1 MQNAL
6 NQHDFPSLTT
16 THGMPSGRPPDPPH
30 PPPTAPPPQT
40 APSPPAA
47 ETTSLLTT
55 NPPTI
60 WTKNPQLPPSHGC
73 QQAAPTQFQPPT
85 SPRSQKKSFLSIVSG
100 QKPPVVPLSRDPF
113 VFKDRPAAAFYE
125 DEIQTLAQPLKLSLV
140 GKFSRM
146 PKLQDV
152 RSAFKGIGLAGAY
165 EVRWLDY
172 KHILIHLTNEHDCN
186 RVWTKQ
192 VWFIANQKMRVFK
205 WTPEFEPEKESA
217 MVPVWIAFPNLKAHL
232 FEKSALLLIAKT
244 VGKPLF
250 VDEATANGS
259 RPSVARVC
267 IEYDCRKPP
276 IDQVWIVV
284 QNRET
289 GTVTSGYPQKVEFS
303 QMPAYCDHCCHVGHK
318 EIDCI
323 VLGNKDKPLGSSK
336 SQFLRVLEA
345 EKKKGYGGSSEKNLE
360 KSKNPEKEKIARQ
373 EEPVSQRWQ
382 PVNKAGTSGT
392 KDQQGKE
399 IVSVLNRFQAI
410 SEDRDESQNRDE
422 TQSARTIGGVEVW
435 SEGRENAGKLHVDM
449 RKAHEMKEKGT
460 RTGIDIVQ
468 VSDEQ
473 LNGKTDPSTAKP
485 SSSNG
490 SKATGKSEVGE
501 ILFRDSTEEQ
511 RADVEDRHGSS
522 KQSGTK
528 NEAPIS
534 VNLQTLEENTQPTVH
549 ENRKQQ
555 REKTEGNGEKEKS
568 SGADTQDYAVE
579 PSKQTADRS
588 NKKKKDL
595 QKLSNRKIE
604 ANPQDKDKYFL
615 IKALEQKQLDNAP
628 TTAGLDFSKV
638 PTAVQQEP
646 RPPTVSRD
654 VQTVL
659 HEKETHGQPGNT
671 AEVEGISTEL
681 KEGDE
686 QEPFDVHGLHGQ
698 KGGCFSETYLTEHP
712 KDETKVKATVGK
724 TAAGP
729 LPKVN
734 KQRDPTNNGSSKRD
748 MEQTAIEGIEKTF
761 GQQEMQEMAGE
772 NSNKHFYNP
781 LPHGPVRSSE
791 DQSVKNFTPLPK
803 PSEAPRKILLKQHS
817 SKKNVTNINEEENLA
832 AQQETT
838 NLNAATP
845 QVWTSEKAA
854 DSHADA
860 NPLDQA
866 ADNLIQIVSQ
876 KREQVGRQTKGIVKT
891 TLYGNEPLPI
901 VKPTSTE
908 EIRMTTPTEGEGTTA
923 DGPTPSPPRPELGDN
938 ILGMKAQ
945 ESILEIGQDGTLL
958 QKIGYAG
965 TSQNLKNDNLEP
977 STQTTGWRQKKEQ
990 RIAQSVS
997 RLQNVQSDIL
1007 EGSGEHVPIE
1017 EEDTSQMQRQTEQ
1030 TWVAINDVSS
1040 SDKMED
1046 KAENLSNLES
1056 ASSKCMLNKELS
1068 DIPSPSCNSHAELE
1082 VHPRERYRRH
1092 SDNVIPFENSFSS
1105 DTEDATISG
1114 GNEEESDDDSIPRE
1128 LHSDVIFDHPQC
1140 LHVRLTSP
1148 WLEFPIFVTFVYA
1161 KCTRSERTL
1170 LWDCLRR
1177 LAADIEVPWL
1187 VGGDFNIILKREER
1201 LYGSA
1206 PHEGAMEDFA
1216 STLLD
1221 CGLLDGGFEGN
1232 PFTWTNN
1239 RMFQRLD
1246 RIVYNHHWIN
1256 KFPITRIQHLNRDG
1270 SDHCPLLISC
1280 FNSSE
1285 KAPSSFRFQHAWV
1298 LHHDFKTSVESNWNL
1313 PINGSGLQAFWS
1325 KQHRLKQHLKWWNKV
1340 MFGDIFSK
1348 LKEAE
1353 KRVEEC
1359 EILHQNEQ
1367 TVESIIKLNK
1377 SYAQLNKQLNIEEI
1391 FWKQK
1396 SGVKWVVE
1404 GERNTKFFHTRM
1416 QKKRIR
1422 SHIFKVQEPD
1432 GRWIEDQEQ
1441 LKQSAIKYFSSL
1453 LKFEPC
1459 DDSRFQRSLI
1469 PSIISNS
1476 ENELLCA
1483 EPNLQEVKDAVFGI
1497 DPESAAG
1504 PDGFSSYFYQ
1514 QCWNII
1520 AHDLLD
1526 AVRDF
1531 FHGANIPRGVTSTTL
1546 ILLPKKPSA
1555 SKWSDFRPISLC
1567 TVMNKIIT
1575 KLLSNRLAK
1584 ILPSIITENQSGFV
1598 GGRLISD
1605 NILLAQELIG
1615 KLNTKSRGGNLALKL
1630 DMMKAYDR
1638 LDWSFLI
1645 KVLQHFGFNDQWIGM
1660 IQKCIS
1666 NCWFSLLLN
1675 GRTEG
1680 YFKFERGL
1688 RQGDPISPQ
1697 LFLIAAEYL
1706 SRGLNALY
1714 EQYPSLHYS
1723 TGVSIPVS
1731 HLAFADDVLIFTN
1744 GSKSA
1749 LQRILAFLQE
1759 YEEISRQRINA
1770 QKSCFVTHTNVSS
1783 SRRQIIAQTTGFN
1796 HQLLPITYLGA
1807 PLYKGHKKV
1816 ILFNDLVA
1824 KIEERITG
1832 WENKILSPGGRITLL
1847 KSVLTS
1853 LPIYLFQVLKPPVCV
1868 LERINR
1874 IFNSFLW
1881 GGSAAS
1887 KKIHWTSWAKISLP
1901 VKEGG
1906 LDIRSLAE
1914 VFEAFSMK
1922 LWWRFRTTDSLWTR
1936 FMRMKYCR
1944 GQLPMHTQPKLHDS
1958 QTWKRMV
1965 ASSAITE
1972 QNMRWRVG
1980 QGNLF
1985 FWHDCWMGETPLI
1998 SSNHEFSL
2006 SMVQVCDFFM
2016 NNSWDIEKLKTVLQQ
2031 EVVDEIAKIP
2041 IDAMSKD
2048 EAYWAPTPNGEFSTK
2063 SAWQLI
2069 RKREVVN
2076 PVFNFI
2082 WHKAIPLTTSFF
2094 LWRLLH
2100 DWIPV
2105 ELRMKSKGFQLA
2117 SRCRCCRSEESIIH
2131 VMWDNPVA
2139 VQPGHIRTLIPIFTL
2154 WFLWVERNDAK
2165 HRNLGQQLLE
2175 WQWKGDKQIAQEWG
2189 ITFQA
2194 KSLPPPKVFCW
2205 HKPSNGEF
2213 KLNVDGSAKLSQNA
2227 AGGGVLRD
2235 HAGVM
2240 IFGFSE
2246 NLGIQ
2251 NSLKAELLA
2260 LYRGLI
2266 LCRDYNIRRLWIE
2279 MDATSVIRLLQ
2290 GNHRGPHAIRYLLGS
2305 IRQLLSHFSFRL
2317 THIFREGNQAADFLA
2332 NRGHEHQSLQ
2342 VITVAQGKLR
2352 GMLRL
2357 DQTSLPYVRFK

>member
-1 MQNAL
+1 M
-6 NQHDFPSLTT
+6 
-16 THGMPSGRPPDPPH
+16 
-30 PPPTAPPPQT
+30 
-40 APSPPAA
+40 
-47 ETTSLLTT
+47 
-55 NPPTI
+55 
-60 WTKNPQLPPSHGC
+60 
-73 QQAAPTQFQPPT
+73 
-85 SPRSQKKSFLSIVSG
+85 
-100 QKPPVVPLSRDPF
+100 
-113 VFKDRPAAAFYE
+113 
-125 DEIQTLAQPLKLSLV
+125 SLV

-146 PKLQDV
+146 PKLQDI

-205 WTPEFEPEKESA
+205 WTPDFEPEKESA
-217 MVPVWIAFPNLKAHL
+217 VVPVWIAFPNLKAHL

-267 IEYDCRKPP
+267 IEYDCRRPP
-276 IDQVWIVV
+276 IDQ
-284 QNRET
+284 R
-289 GTVTSGYPQKVEFS
+289 VEFS

-336 SQFLRVLEA
+336 SQYLRVLEA
-345 EKKKGYGGSSEKNLE
+345 EKKKGYGGGSEKNLE
-360 KSKNPEKEKIARQ
+360 KSKNPEKEKIVRP
-373 EEPVSQRWQ
+373 EEPLTQRWQ
-382 PVNKAGTSGT
+382 PVSKAGTSGT

-399 IVSVLNRFQAI
+399 IVQVLNRFQAI
-410 SEDRDESQNRDE
+410 SEDRDESQNRDV
-422 TQSARTIGGVEVW
+422 TQSDETIGGVEALP
-435 SEGRENAGKLHVDM
+435 EGRVHAGKQHVDK
-449 RKAHEMKEKGT
+449 RKAHGLMEKGT
-460 RTGIDIVQ
+460 RTGSDILKVR
-468 VSDEQ
+468 DEQ
-473 LNGKTDPSTAKP
+473 LNGTTDFSTAKP

-490 SKATGKSEVGE
+490 SKVTDRSEDGE
-501 ILFRDSTEEQ
+501 VIFWDRTEEQ

-528 NEAPIS
+528 NEEAIS
-534 VNLQTLEENTQPTVH
+534 VNLQTLEEDTQATVH
-549 ENRKQQ
+549 EKRKQ
-555 REKTEGNGEKEKS
+555 KHGKIEGDGEKEKS
-568 SGADTQDYAVE
+568 SAADTQDCA
-579 PSKQTADRS
+579 A
-588 NKKKKDL
+588 
-595 QKLSNRKIE
+595 
-604 ANPQDKDKYFL
+604 KDKYFL
-615 IKALEQKQLDNAP
+615 NKALEQEQLASAP
-628 TTAGLDFSKV
+628 TAAGHDFSEV
-638 PTAVQQEP
+638 PTAAQQKP
-646 RPPTVSRD
+646 RPPSTLHGQQVQTSQVSRE
-654 VQTVL
+654 VQTVF
-659 HEKETHGQPGNT
+659 HEKEIHGQPSNT
-671 AEVEGISTEL
+671 ADVERISTEL
-681 KEGDE
+681 KEGNE
-686 QEPFDVHGLHGQ
+686 QEPFDVHEMHGQ
-698 KGGCFSETYLTEHP
+698 KGGHINETTLTEP
-712 KDETKVKATVGK
+712 PRDETIVKATVGR

-729 LPKVN
+729 LPSVN
-734 KQRDPTNNGSSKRD
+734 KQRDPPNSESSKRD
-748 MEQTAIEGIEKTF
+748 REQTAIDGNEKTF
-761 GQQEMQEMAGE
+761 GQQEMQEVAGG
-772 NSNKHFYNP
+772 NSNKYFFNS
-781 LPHGPVRSSE
+781 LLHGSVRTSE
-791 DQSVKNFTPLPK
+791 DQPVKNFIQLPK
-803 PSEAPRKILLKQHS
+803 PSEAPRKISLKQHS
-817 SKKNVTNINEEENLA
+817 SKKNVTNMNGEGNRA
-832 AQQETT
+832 AQQEPT
-838 NLNAATP
+838 NLDAATP
-845 QVWTSEKAA
+845 RVWKGERPA
-854 DSHADA
+854 DSHGDA
-860 NPLDQA
+860 NPRDQT
-866 ADNLIQIVSQ
+866 ADNVIKIVNQ
-876 KREQVGRQTKGIVKT
+876 KREQVGRQIKGIVET
-891 TLYGNEPLPI
+891 TLHGNVLLPI
-901 VKPTSTE
+901 VKPTNT
-908 EIRMTTPTEGEGTTA
+908 RAVRTTTSIEGAGTTA
-923 DGPTPSPPRPELGDN
+923 DGPTPSPPSPELSDST
-938 ILGMKAQ
+938 LGRKAQ
-945 ESILEIGQDGTLL
+945 ESILPIEQVGTQL
-958 QKIGYAG
+958 QKTGDAG
-965 TSQNLKNDNLEP
+965 TSQNLKTDKFEL
-977 STQTTGWRQKKEQ
+977 STKTTAWRQEKEQ
-990 RIAQSVS
+990 RIAQSGS
-997 RLQNVQSDIL
+997 GLQNLLPDTL

-1017 EEDTSQMQRQTEQ
+1017 EEGTSQTQRQTEQ
-1030 TWVAINDVSS
+1030 TQATINYVISS
-1040 SDKMED
+1040 ERTENKED
-1046 KAENLSNLES
+1046 SHPNLES
-1056 ASSKCMLNKELS
+1056 ALSKCMLNKELS
-1068 DIPSPSCNSHAELE
+1068 DIPSISCNSHTELK
-1082 VHPRERYRRH
+1082 VHPRVRYRRH
-1092 SDNVIPFENSFSS
+1092 SDSAIPFENTLSS
-1105 DTEDATISG
+1105 ATEDATISG
-1114 GNEEESDDDSIPRE
+1114 GKEEESDEDSTPR
-1128 LHSDVIFDHPQC
+1128 SPTAKNYVIFDHPQC

-1148 WLEFPIFVTFVYA
+1148 WLETPFFVTIVYA

-1177 LAADIEVPWL
+1177 LADDIEVPWL
-1187 VGGDFNIILKREER
+1187 VGGDFNVILKREER

-1232 PFTWTNN
+1232 SFTWTNN

-1256 KFPITRIQHLNRDG
+1256 KFPVTRIQHLNRDG

-1325 KQHRLKQHLKWWNKV
+1325 KQHRLKQHLKWWNKAV
-1340 MFGDIFSK
+1340 FGDIFSK

-1359 EILHQNEQ
+1359 EILHQQEQ
-1367 TVESIIKLNK
+1367 TFESRIKLNK
-1377 SYAQLNKQLNIEEI
+1377 SYAQLNKQLNIEEL

-1404 GERNTKFFHTRM
+1404 GERNTKFFHMRM

-1422 SHIFKVQEPD
+1422 SHIFKVQDPE

-1441 LKQSAIKYFSSL
+1441 LKHSAIEYFSSL
-1453 LKFEPC
+1453 LKVEPC
-1459 DDSRFQRSLI
+1459 YDSRFQSSLI

-1483 EPNLQEVKDAVFGI
+1483 EPSLQEVKDAVFGI
-1497 DPESAAG
+1497 NSESAAG

-1520 AHDLLD
+1520 AQDLLD

-1546 ILLPKKPSA
+1546 ILLPKKSSA

-1584 ILPSIITENQSGFV
+1584 VLPSIITENQSGFV

-1630 DMMKAYDR
+1630 DMMKAYDK
-1638 LDWSFLI
+1638 LDWSFLF
-1645 KVLQHFGFNDQWIGM
+1645 KVLQHFGFNGQWIKM

-1680 YFKFERGL
+1680 YFKSERGL
-1688 RQGDPISPQ
+1688 RQGDSISPQ
-1697 LFLIAAEYL
+1697 LFIIAAEYL

-1714 EQYPSLHYS
+1714 DQYPSLHYS
-1723 TGVSIPVS
+1723 SGVSISVS

-1759 YEEISRQRINA
+1759 YQEISGQRINV

-1783 SRRQIIAQTTGFN
+1783 SRRQIIAQTTGFS
-1796 HQLLPITYLGA
+1796 HQLLLITYLGA

-1847 KSVLTS
+1847 RSVLAS
-1853 LPIYLFQVLKPPVCV
+1853 LPIYLLQVLKPPICV
-1868 LERINR
+1868 LERVNR

-1887 KKIHWTSWAKISLP
+1887 KKIHWASWAKISLP
-1901 VKEGG
+1901 IKEGG
-1906 LDIRSLAE
+1906 LDIRNLAE

-1922 LWWRFRTTDSLWTR
+1922 LWWRFRTIDSLWTR

-1965 ASSAITE
+1965 ANSAITE

-1980 QGNLF
+1980 QGKLF
-1985 FWHDCWMGETPLI
+1985 FWHDCWMGETPLT
-1998 SSNHEFSL
+1998 SSNQELSL

-2082 WHKAIPLTTSFF
+2082 WHKTVPLTISFF

-2105 ELRMKSKGFQLA
+2105 ELKMKSKGFQLA
-2117 SRCRCCRSEESIIH
+2117 SRCRCCKSEESIMH

-2139 VQPGHIRTLIPIFTL
+2139 TQVWNYFSKFFQILVINPCTINQILGAWFYSGDYCKPGHIRTLVPIFTL

-2165 HRNLGQQLLE
+2165 HRNLGMYPNRIVWRILKLIQQLSLGQQLLK

-2194 KSLPPPKVFCW
+2194 ESLPPPKVFPW
-2205 HKPSNGEF
+2205 HKPSIGEF

-2240 IFGFSE
+2240 VFGFSE

-2251 NSLKAELLA
+2251 NSLQAELLA

-2279 MDATSVIRLLQ
+2279 MDAASVIRLLQ
-2290 GNHRGPHAIRYLLGS
+2290 GNQRGPHAIRYLLVS

-2317 THIFREGNQAADFLA
+2317 SHIFREGNQAADFLA

-2342 VITVAQGKLR
+2342 VVTVAQGKLR